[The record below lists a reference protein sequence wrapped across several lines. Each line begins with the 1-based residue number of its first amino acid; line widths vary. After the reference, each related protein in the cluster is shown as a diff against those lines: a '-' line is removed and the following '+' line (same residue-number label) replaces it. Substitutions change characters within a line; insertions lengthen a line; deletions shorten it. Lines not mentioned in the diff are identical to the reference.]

1 MNKSFPLFQTFYAFH
16 HIYVVN
22 EEIPLQMDDNTTNTT
37 LKEMFSSPLIMVVD
51 CIANKNVLLSIDVGI
66 KNLAMCLIEEDT
78 SKVLQW
84 DVSGVPPQHRDGLF
98 PCLRDHLDEKPWV
111 LTATTILIEKQPGM
125 NKTMKTVENF
135 LHSYFVIKNPKAE
148 TIIYDARHKVPD
160 VAGSGKAR
168 YRQRKQVSIDRC
180 REFIENSEVNKHWI
194 PTFVASKKKDDLADT
209 VLQALSYINRR
220 VIGKGSNSKN
230 SGTEHSEKETE
241 SSSSK
246 SESKKVVAR
255 KPNENQKATK
265 YSIPNLI
272 WLARNEPHENLK
284 KDKRFMKD
292 LLRHYKS
299 FEEFL
304 TTI

>member
-1 MNKSFPLFQTFYAFH
+1 
-16 HIYVVN
+16 VVSG
-22 EEIPLQMDDNTTNTT
+22 EVPLQKNDSTTNTT
-37 LKEMFSSPLIMVVD
+37 LLKEMFSSPLIMMSASS
-51 CIANKNVLLSIDVGI
+51 ILSIDVGI

-111 LTATTILIEKQPGM
+111 LTAKTVLIEKQPGM

-180 REFIENSEVNKHWI
+180 REFIETSEVNKHWM

-220 VIGKGSNSKN
+220 VVGKGTSSKNSETETSSKN
-230 SGTEHSEKETE
+230 SG
-241 SSSSK
+241 
-246 SESKKVVAR
+246 SKKIVSR

-272 WLARNEPHENLK
+272 WLARNEPHDKLK
-284 KDKRFMKD
+284 SDKRFMKD
-292 LLRHYKS
+292 LLRSYKS
-299 FEEFL
+299 FEEFTL
-304 TTI
+304 SISQ